1 MNFWMVNLTNRRH
14 AGSVMIPTRGMK
26 KCPNARMLF
35 ISSVRVATRIMKPV
49 L

>member
-1 MNFWMVNLTNRRH
+1 
-14 AGSVMIPTRGMK
+14 MK
-26 KCPNARMLF
+26 KCPNEGMLF

>member
-1 MNFWMVNLTNRRH
+1 
-14 AGSVMIPTRGMK
+14 MILKRGMK
-26 KCPNARMLF
+26 KCPNEGMLF